1 MKTIRW
7 FLPLCLLTPAI
18 AQQAPWARP
27 DVPISSHD
35 RVYTADQ
42 TSNTV
47 SVIDPAENKLVG
59 VIKLGDP
66 GAGSFESALQRTASC
81 SRPRLFAR
89 WQDAGCRFGRIEFRH
104 ADRHCYEQS

>member
-1 MKTIRW
+1 MRTIRW
-7 FLPLCLLTPAI
+7 FLFFCLSTPLI

-66 GAGSFESALQRTASC
+66 VPGALSPLYKGQLLVHGMGYSPDSKTLAVV
-81 SRPRLFAR
+81 
-89 WQDAGCRFGRIEFRH
+89 
-104 ADRHCYEQS
+104 

>member
-1 MKTIRW
+1 M
-7 FLPLCLLTPAI
+7 I

-66 GAGSFESALQRTASC
+66 VPGALSPLYKGQLLFTDSV
-81 SRPRLFAR
+81 FAR
-89 WQDAGCRFGRIEFRH
+89 QQDAGCRFGRIEFGN
-104 ADRHCYEQS
+104 ADRYCDKQSYRCRVRRQFAA